1 VSAQT
6 EIRLPEVDLGHGRSA
21 GESDYVEF
29 WLAGATAIGTFC
41 CAACGRA
48 VRSVNKLPDCLSC
61 GGSVW
66 EQPSS
71 SPFATAGADVVAT
84 EEAWFEDE
92 ARSVAGLTRGF
103 ALALVLAPISW
114 LVPLLAIYA
123 LIRL

>member
-1 VSAQT
+1 
-6 EIRLPEVDLGHGRSA
+6 
-21 GESDYVEF
+21 
-29 WLAGATAIGTFC
+29 
-41 CAACGRA
+41 
-48 VRSVNKLPDCLSC
+48 
-61 GGSVW
+61 
-66 EQPSS
+66 
-71 SPFATAGADVVAT
+71 VVAT